1 MKERERNWEH
11 TEKRGKRRM
20 RGRKRGRERG
30 EGGNLRVHHR
40 KENVLGAG
48 LGSPGQD
55 VDDVIELPGS
65 VLLVKRDAQALALG
79 LGDSTRHHVP
89 HQLGRPLH
97 SWEGSRGRGR
107 VRVLMLI

>member
-1 MKERERNWEH
+1 MREREGEKLGAHREEGEEEKERERE
-11 TEKRGKRRM
+11 
-20 RGRKRGRERG
+20 RGRG
-30 EGGNLRVHHR
+30 GGNLRVHHR

-48 LGSPGQD
+48 LSSPGQD

-79 LGDSTRHHVP
+79 LGDSTSHHVP